1 MPTDEKNVVIYSTP
15 TCHFC
20 GLAKDFFK
28 ENGVTYRE
36 YNVASDAEKRTE
48 MVTKSG
54 GMAVPVITIDDEV
67 IVGFD
72 KERLATAL
80 GIAE

>member
-1 MPTDEKNVVIYSTP
+1 MPTEEKNVTIYSTP

-20 GLAKDFFK
+20 GLAKEFFK

-36 YNVASDAEKRTE
+36 YNVASDMDKRQE
-48 MVTKSG
+48 MVEKSG

-72 KERLATAL
+72 KEKLAAAL
-80 GIAE
+80 GVAD

>member
-1 MPTDEKNVVIYSTP
+1 MAEKNVAIYSTP

-20 GLAKDFFK
+20 GLTKDFFK

-36 YNVASDAEKRTE
+36 YNVASDMERRQE
-48 MVTKSG
+48 MVEKSG

-72 KERLATAL
+72 KEKLAAAL
-80 GIAE
+80 GV

>member
-1 MPTDEKNVVIYSTP
+1 MTEEKNVAIYSTP

-20 GLAKDFFK
+20 GLAKEFFK

-36 YNVASDAEKRTE
+36 YNVASDMERRQE
-48 MVTKSG
+48 MVEKSG
-54 GMAVPVITIDDEV
+54 GMAVPVITIDEEV

-72 KERLATAL
+72 KEKLAEAL
-80 GIAE
+80 GVAA

>member
-1 MPTDEKNVVIYSTP
+1 MPTEEKNIVIYSTP

-28 ENGVTYRE
+28 EHGVTYRE
-36 YNVASDAEKRTE
+36 FNVASDAEKRTE
-48 MVTKSG
+48 MMQKSG
-54 GMAVPVITIDDEV
+54 GMAVPVITIDSEV

-72 KERLATAL
+72 KEKLSEAL
-80 GIAE
+80 GVGV

>member
-1 MPTDEKNVVIYSTP
+1 MTEEKNVVIYSTP

-28 ENGVTYRE
+28 ENGITYRE
-36 YNVASDAEKRTE
+36 YNVASDVEHRTE
-48 MVTKSG
+48 MMQKSG
-54 GMAVPVITIDDEV
+54 GLAVPVITVDDTV

-72 KERLATAL
+72 KEKLESAL
-80 GIAE
+80 GIAA

>member
-1 MPTDEKNVVIYSTP
+1 MSEEKNVVIYSTP

-36 YNVASDAEKRTE
+36 FNVASDVDKRNE
-48 MVTKSG
+48 MMQKSG
-54 GMAVPVITIDDEV
+54 GLAVPVITVDDEV

-72 KERLATAL
+72 KEKLEELL
-80 GIAE
+80 GVAA

>member
-1 MPTDEKNVVIYSTP
+1 MTEEKNVVIYSTP

-28 ENGVTYRE
+28 EHAITYRE
-36 YNVASDAEKRTE
+36 YNVATDAERRTE
-48 MVTKSG
+48 MMNKSG

-72 KERLATAL
+72 KEHLMKSL

>member
-1 MPTDEKNVVIYSTP
+1 MTEEKNVVIYSTP

-28 ENGVTYRE
+28 ENAVTYRE

-48 MVTKSG
+48 MMDKSG

-72 KERLATAL
+72 KERLEKAL
-80 GIAE
+80 GL

>member
-1 MPTDEKNVVIYSTP
+1 MSDEKNVVIYSTP

-20 GLAKDFFK
+20 QLSKEFFK

-36 YNVASDAEKRTE
+36 YNVASDMERRTE
-48 MVTKSG
+48 MVEKSG
-54 GMAVPVITIDDEV
+54 GMAVPVITVDDEV

-72 KERLATAL
+72 KERLSKAL
-80 GIAE
+80 GIAA

>member
-1 MPTDEKNVVIYSTP
+1 MSEEKNVVIYSTP

-28 ENGVTYRE
+28 ENDITYRE
-36 YNVASDAEKRTE
+36 FNVASDAEKRNE
-48 MVTKSG
+48 MMQKSG
-54 GMAVPVITIDDEV
+54 GLAVPVITIDDEV

-72 KERLATAL
+72 KEKLEELL
-80 GIAE
+80 GVAA